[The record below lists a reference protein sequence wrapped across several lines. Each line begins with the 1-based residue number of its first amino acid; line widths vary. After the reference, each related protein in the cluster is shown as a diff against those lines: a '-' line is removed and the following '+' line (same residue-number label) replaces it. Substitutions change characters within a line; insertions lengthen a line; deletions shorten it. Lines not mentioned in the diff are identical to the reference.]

1 MEPLR
6 PLLLARTFDLG
17 GTIDAFRRVSE
28 TITAYRSAEEV
39 LGGCVEAT
47 DLARRVGI
55 LRATAVAALERS
67 QAARITSA
75 EVHRSVAADLY
86 GLLPEVIALSAAGE
100 SLADSLGVQVA
111 QVTDG
116 NGKPIGSLAPLPTPK
131 PTPRPTPT
139 PAPPKV
145 ADIKAT
151 FFGSGVKTSK
161 YKVSGNT
168 PSEISRSIAKHGPFS
183 DWIGGRAAALT
194 KPSPKYRFHFEVDG
208 YGACR
213 IVAESKPAITI
224 SYTIVLAR
232 WTAPSGT
239 SSTTIRWWNADIRAT
254 AKHEKVHVDIYRSAA
269 KRLNTA
275 LASSTC
281 ANAQRRLNTIMKDA
295 RRKNCEFDMA
305 EYGAAAG
312 LSLKKCLAQ

>member
-1 MEPLR
+1 MCGGDR
-6 PLLLARTFDLG
+6 PC
-17 GTIDAFRRVSE
+17 
-28 TITAYRSAEEV
+28 SA
-39 LGGCVEAT
+39 G
-47 DLARRVGI
+47 RHPS
-55 LRATAVAALERS
+55 ATAVAALERS

-151 FFGSGVKTSK
+151 FFGSGMTSK

-183 DWIGGRAAALT
+183 DWIGGRAAAVT
-194 KPSPKYRFHFEVDG
+194 SPHRSIHSIRGRWLRCLSNRCGEQTGDHDQLHDRPGEVDG
-208 YGACR
+208 AVR
-213 IVAESKPAITI
+213 HIVDHHPVVERRHPCDCQ
-224 SYTIVLAR
+224 AR
-232 WTAPSGT
+232 EG
-239 SSTTIRWWNADIRAT
+239 
-254 AKHEKVHVDIYRSAA
+254 
-269 KRLNTA
+269 
-275 LASSTC
+275 
-281 ANAQRRLNTIMKDA
+281 A
-295 RRKNCEFDMA
+295 RRYLSISRQAIEHGLGVEYLCERPTSPEHDH
-305 EYGAAAG
+305 EGCQTEE
-312 LSLKKCLAQ
+312 L